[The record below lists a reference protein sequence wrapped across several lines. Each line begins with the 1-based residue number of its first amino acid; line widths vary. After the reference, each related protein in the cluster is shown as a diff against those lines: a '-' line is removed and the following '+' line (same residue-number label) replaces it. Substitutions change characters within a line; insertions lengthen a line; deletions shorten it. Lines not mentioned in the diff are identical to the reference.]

1 VAEFK
6 ELPETLSALEA
17 KVTATPGSPFF
28 ARVASAYL
36 RQGKTMQAIELCA
49 QGLKTFPDYAT
60 GHLVLGQCYE
70 ALGRTIEAMLE
81 YRRALKILPDNPA
94 MQKLMRDIEQRE
106 KEAFVAFA
114 EERARKLT
122 ERKDSL
128 SVEEYLSE
136 EPTEKESTVEFLL
149 KRLQVARRAAPGT
162 EHGQSG
168 ATDERPAS
176 ATISIVTPTLAEI
189 YASQGEY
196 DAAIDAYGKLVVQR
210 PQEAERYEKRI
221 AQLEQL
227 KKLKQAEQR
236 P

>member
-1 VAEFK
+1 M
-6 ELPETLSALEA
+6 LSALEA

-36 RQGKTMQAIELCA
+36 KQGKTMQALELCV
-49 QGLKTFPDYAT
+49 QGLKMFPNYAT

-81 YRRALKILPDNPA
+81 YRRALKALPDN
-94 MQKLMRDIEQRE
+94 MMLQKLMRDIEERE
-106 KEAFVAFA
+106 KEAFKAFA
-114 EERARKLT
+114 EERARKLA

-149 KRLQVARRAAPGT
+149 KRLQVARQAAPGSEQGPST
-162 EHGQSG
+162 T
-168 ATDERPAS
+168 AT
-176 ATISIVTPTLAEI
+176 TTIVTPTLAEI

-196 DAAIDAYGKLVVQR
+196 EAAIDAYRKLAVQR
-210 PQEAERYEKRI
+210 PQEVERYEKRI

-227 KKLKQAEQR
+227 RKLKQADQK

>member
-1 VAEFK
+1 MSEFV
-6 ELPETLSALEA
+6 ESPAVLSALET

-36 RQGKTMQAIELCA
+36 KQGKTMQALELCV
-49 QGLKTFPDYAT
+49 QGLKMFPNYAT

-81 YRRALKILPDNPA
+81 YRRALKALPDN
-94 MQKLMRDIEQRE
+94 MMLQKLMRDIEERE
-106 KEAFVAFA
+106 KEAFKAFA
-114 EERARKLT
+114 EERARKLA

-149 KRLQVARRAAPGT
+149 KRLQVARRAAPGS
-162 EHGQSG
+162 EQG
-168 ATDERPAS
+168 PS
-176 ATISIVTPTLAEI
+176 ATATTTIVTPTLAEI

-196 DAAIDAYGKLVVQR
+196 EAAIDAYRKLAVQR
-210 PQEAERYEKRI
+210 PQEIERYEKRI

-227 KKLKQAEQR
+227 RKLKQADQK

>member
-1 VAEFK
+1 VSEFV
-6 ELPETLSALEA
+6 ESPAVLSALEA

-36 RQGKTMQAIELCA
+36 KQGKTMQALELCV
-49 QGLKTFPDYAT
+49 QGLKMFPNYAT

-81 YRRALKILPDNPA
+81 YRRALKALPDN
-94 MQKLMRDIEQRE
+94 MMLQKLMRDIEERE
-106 KEAFVAFA
+106 KEAFKAFA
-114 EERARKLT
+114 EERARKLA

-136 EPTEKESTVEFLL
+136 EPTEKESTFEFLL
-149 KRLQVARRAAPGT
+149 KRLQVARRAAPGS
-162 EHGQSG
+162 EQG
-168 ATDERPAS
+168 PS
-176 ATISIVTPTLAEI
+176 ATEGERSATATTTIVTPTLAEI

-196 DAAIDAYGKLVVQR
+196 EAAIDAYKKLAVQR
-210 PQEAERYEKRI
+210 PQEVERYEKRI

-227 KKLKQAEQR
+227 RKLKQADQK